1 MGIFTRAIRN
11 IARRKI
17 RASLV
22 IIALSF
28 CMAIMITI
36 PAGITANQNATQNLT
51 SDMENLISQTKAT
64 IDQTMTQIDCSLTPS
79 RSSGPV
85 MMSPDSSA
93 GHQQGVTQQFGGTRI
108 GGGEKEP
115 MNERDY
121 TDLPKISG
129 VATVVPI
136 LQVVQGSTQT
146 VYPTMN
152 MNGVVQEDKSR
163 GIEVV
168 VPDYI
173 IYGVPLKE
181 PIINNYPVLPLN
193 ITQGRNLQ
201 AGDIGKVVLSQNSS
215 AYFGKTVG
223 DIVNILDKDFE
234 VVGIYEP
241 IGIEDQQYVYMELSE
256 AQALTDNAGIVTSLK
271 VFAENSNKVS
281 SIVNDINKLYPDLV
295 IDTAQQKLSQLSQMQ
310 TMYDQQL
317 QNTQASINQMQ
328 NQAQVEI
335 ILAVS
340 ATSVIVLF
348 VMLYTVRERTKE
360 IGTLKAIGASNKTV
374 MSQFLIEGIFLSLIA
389 GLIGIAIGVI
399 AAPTLSSI
407 LLPVTNSMPG
417 MRISSGPAA
426 STTSVTA
433 VATISPELMLIGLAA
448 AVTLGII
455 GSLYPAWRAAK
466 IRPAEAMRYE

>member
-1 MGIFTRAIRN
+1 MGIFSRAIRN
-11 IARRKI
+11 LARRKI

-36 PAGITANQNATQNLT
+36 PAGITANQTATQNLT
-51 SDMENLISQTKAT
+51 NDMSDLINQTKTT
-64 IDQTMTQIDCSLTPS
+64 IDQTMTQIDCSLTPNG
-79 RSSGPV
+79 SSGPV

-93 GHQQGVTQQFGGTRI
+93 GHQQGVTQQFGGTRV
-108 GGGEKEP
+108 GGGEKKP
-115 MNERDY
+115 MKESDY
-121 TDLPKISG
+121 ADLSKISG
-129 VATVVPI
+129 VATIVPI
-136 LQVVQGSTQT
+136 LQVIQGSTQT
-146 VYPTMN
+146 VYPTLIT
-152 MNGVVQEDKSR
+152 NGIAQEDKSR
-163 GIEVV
+163 GIEML

-181 PIINNYPVLPLN
+181 AIIKNHPILPLN

-201 AGDIGKVVLSQNSS
+201 TGDIGKVVLSQNSS

-223 DIVNILDKDFE
+223 DIINILDKDFE

-241 IGIEDQQYVYMELSE
+241 IGLEDNQYVYMELSE
-256 AQALTDNAGIVTSLK
+256 AQTLTDNAGIVTTIK
-271 VFAENSNKVS
+271 VFAENSNKVTS
-281 SIVNDINKLYPDLV
+281 VANDINKLYPDLI
-295 IDTAQQKLSQLSQMQ
+295 IDTAQQKLNQLTQMQ

-317 QNTQASINQMQ
+317 QNTQASIDQMQ
-328 NQAQVEI
+328 SQARGEI

-360 IGTLKAIGASNKTV
+360 IGTLKAIGASNRTV
-374 MSQFLIEGIFLSLIA
+374 MSQFLIEGVLLSIVA
-389 GLIGIAIGVI
+389 GVIGIVIGAI

-407 LLPVTNSMPG
+407 LLPAANRMSG
-417 MRISSGPAA
+417 MRLSAGATSPTTAA
-426 STTSVTA
+426 V
-433 VATISPELMLIGLAA
+433 TISPELMLIGLAA
-448 AVTLGII
+448 AVVLGVV

>member
-1 MGIFTRAIRN
+1 MGVFSRAIRN
-11 IARRKI
+11 LARRKI

-36 PAGITANQNATQNLT
+36 PAGITANQAATQSLT
-51 SDMENLISQTKAT
+51 GDMENLINQTKAT

-79 RSSGPV
+79 GSSGPV

-93 GHQQGVTQQFGGTRI
+93 DGHQQGVTQQFGGARV
-108 GGGEKEP
+108 GGGEKKP
-115 MNERDY
+115 MNESDY
-121 TDLPKISG
+121 ADLTKISG
-129 VATVVPI
+129 VAVVVPI

-146 VYPTMN
+146 VYPALIT
-152 MNGVVQEDKSR
+152 NGVVQEDKSR
-163 GIEVV
+163 GIEML

-173 IYGVPLKE
+173 IYGVPLSE
-181 PIINNYPVLPLN
+181 QIINNYPVLPLN

-223 DIVNILDKDFE
+223 DTVNILDESFE

-241 IGIEDQQYVYMELSE
+241 IGLEDNQYVYMALSE
-256 AQALTDNAGIVTSLK
+256 AQALTDNVGVVTSLK
-271 VFAENSNKVS
+271 VFAESSDKVTS
-281 SIVNDINKLYPDLV
+281 VANDISTLYPDLN
-295 IDTAQQKLSQLSQMQ
+295 IDTAQQRLSQLTQMQ
-310 TMYDQQL
+310 TMYDRQL
-317 QNTQASINQMQ
+317 QNTQAAIGQMQ
-328 NQAQVEI
+328 TQAQGEI

-360 IGTLKAIGASNKTV
+360 IGTLKAIGASSRTV
-374 MSQFLIEGIFLSLIA
+374 MSQFLIEGVLLSLVA
-389 GLIGIAIGVI
+389 GVIGIAIGTV
-399 AAPTLSSI
+399 AAPTLVSV
-407 LLPVTNSMPG
+407 LLPAADRMSG
-417 MRISSGPAA
+417 MRLSAGAPPAV
-426 STTSVTA
+426 TSAA
-433 VATISPELMLIGLAA
+433 VTISPELMLMGLAA
-448 AVTLGII
+448 AVVLGVV